1 MKKAKEDAEKM
12 KSMTPKEREEYK
24 RLGTRLT
31 GTQSS
36 MSVVESMSMI
46 LV

>member
-31 GTQSS
+31 GTQGA
-36 MSVVESMSMI
+36 MSVVKSMSMI